1 MSLKVLPIPSKEA
14 WQVGPFL
21 SVIIWSQQQ
30 TDISADLEPFS
41 NSLDIHTS
49 TLLKKAA
56 CQVGQFDKTL
66 HPISKKSQG
75 TRCTPFWEILFDS
88 LFFFSLLAPCTSS
101 EWTQHKTRTISNE
114 NQNIV
119 LHHNPTNTT
128 STHKSL
134 RTYGNISVD
143 APFPRG
149 AILTSR
155 GPRCITSRHLQTWAQ
170 LSHSHCSLGT
180 LSFSSWACLLALGS
194 KYLVFRSLVFAC

>member
-88 LFFFSLLAPCTSS
+88 LFFFPCLHLARAQNEHNTKQGQSVMR
-101 EWTQHKTRTISNE
+101 TRTSFYTTIPRTPHRHTSLY
-114 NQNIV
+114 V
-119 LHHNPTNTT
+119 RTVTSLWMLHF
-128 STHKSL
+128 L
-134 RTYGNISVD
+134 EVQ
-143 APFPRG
+143 F
-149 AILTSR
+149 SR
-155 GPRCITSRHLQTWAQ
+155 VE
-170 LSHSHCSLGT
+170 
-180 LSFSSWACLLALGS
+180 ALGALQVGIYRLERS
-194 KYLVFRSLVFAC
+194 CRIVTALWEPLVLVREPAFWHWAPNT